1 MSAITENKQ
10 GLKVLI
16 AGCVMQLF
24 LGIVY
29 VWSVFVKPVSEAYD
43 WDVAG
48 VKLMSSFMLSFFG
61 IGILAGGKL
70 MMKIGAQKTVLT
82 GGLMLAGGMLASA
95 FMTQETKQLMYLT
108 YGVIGGF
115 GVGTAYSAVIS
126 TAQKWFPQNRGFAT
140 GVSVCTFGFS
150 TVIFAPLIKA
160 LIGSFGLDSTFM
172 ILAAGCGLAVV
183 SLFSVIRLPDDS
195 VTGKMGAALLAK
207 RQYTL
212 AETIRTKEFY
222 LIALSMMFA
231 TSVFFVLNPSFITLA
246 ESHGAAQV
254 ATLLVMITGVAN
266 ALGRLCAP
274 MLADKIGCEK
284 AAISIT
290 ITTAFCALALC
301 FAHGWLFVAA
311 VAIAAF
317 CYGGFPGLYPV
328 LTADYFGIK
337 NVGAN
342 YGAVMIGFAL
352 SALCWPMLI
361 SMIGSD
367 ENPTM
372 RFIALASLAGIAT
385 LLVVV
390 LMLGKKKTVVSE

>member
-1 MSAITENKQ
+1 
-10 GLKVLI
+10 
-16 AGCVMQLF
+16 
-24 LGIVY
+24 
-29 VWSVFVKPVSEAYD
+29 
-43 WDVAG
+43 
-48 VKLMSSFMLSFFG
+48 
-61 IGILAGGKL
+61 
-70 MMKIGAQKTVLT
+70 
-82 GGLMLAGGMLASA
+82 
-95 FMTQETKQLMYLT
+95 
-108 YGVIGGF
+108 
-115 GVGTAYSAVIS
+115 
-126 TAQKWFPQNRGFAT
+126 
-140 GVSVCTFGFS
+140 
-150 TVIFAPLIKA
+150 
-160 LIGSFGLDSTFM
+160 
-172 ILAAGCGLAVV
+172 
-183 SLFSVIRLPDDS
+183 
-195 VTGKMGAALLAK
+195 
-207 RQYTL
+207 
-212 AETIRTKEFY
+212 
-222 LIALSMMFA
+222 
-231 TSVFFVLNPSFITLA
+231 VLNPSFITLA